1 MSKNKL
7 YTLSYF
13 RKRLKDKEISSV
25 RLINKYCDDD
35 VRYWTI
41 LIDPGNKNII
51 CTCFKHNIE
60 DFYFSLLTAK
70 YTNFEV
76 KTKSMDIII
85 DSLLNLINPESESK
99 HELIKRKD
107 ESK

>member
-13 RKRLKDKEISSV
+13 RKRLNDKTISSV
-25 RLINKYCDDD
+25 RLINKYNDND

-41 LIDPGNKNII
+41 LIDPGKKNII
-51 CTCFKHNIE
+51 CTCFKNGP
-60 DFYFSLLTAK
+60 DDYYFSLLTDR

-85 DSLLNLINPESESK
+85 DSLLNLINIESNN
-99 HELIKRKD
+99 ID
-107 ESK
+107 EREQGTVK